1 MNMEE
6 HLQKSLL
13 LLNIEQNETNTLY
26 FSIQNITIIQNRL
39 RNNAKRYTG
48 YNISNQSCS
57 DILVCM
63 QYFYVNYPQ
72 LTITNNVQNNVQQ
85 LDELVIKDLTVQIV
99 TGIKQ
104 HLAYIKSIKNLPEP
118 LEYGKSSNI
127 KGQNSLE
134 FQSTSLQS
142 QSTNNVTDTNVDR
155 YNEYQK
161 MRLK

>member
-1 MNMEE
+1 MEE
-6 HLQKSLL
+6 YLQKSLL

-26 FSIQNITIIQNRL
+26 FSSQNITIIQNRL
-39 RNNAKRYTG
+39 RNDAKRYTG
-48 YNISNQSCS
+48 YNISSQNCS
-57 DILVCM
+57 DILVAM

-72 LTITNNVQNNVQQ
+72 FTITNNSQNNVQQ
-85 LDELVIKDLTVQIV
+85 LNELVIRDLTVQIV

-104 HLAYIKSIKNLPEP
+104 HLAYLKSIKTIPEP
-118 LEYGKSSNI
+118 LEYGQSSNI

-134 FQSTSLQS
+134 FQSMNLQG

-161 MRLK
+161 MRFR